1 MGRLSHSGSKRNSD
15 VLLVVQDGAPAW
27 KTSPASGVDG
37 YPFATRPT
45 VWLPSGMRCRTDDM
59 SNSRERKMI
68 THYLDPIGRD
78 AAQNGLAR
86 LDRLRAIVVE
96 DGRPVGVLQ
105 ARHRVMGDVTHM
117 HELRGEARLTFQL
130 CSVLTF

>member
-1 MGRLSHSGSKRNSD
+1 MVIRSLPGPLFGSP
-15 VLLVVQDGAPAW
+15 VVC
-27 KTSPASGVDG
+27 GV
-37 YPFATRPT
+37 
-45 VWLPSGMRCRTDDM
+45 VSDDM

-96 DGRPVGVLQ
+96 DGRPVGMLQ

-117 HELRGEARLTFQL
+117 HELRGEGKTDIPTLLSADILALRLHVVSRNDNYGMSQF
-130 CSVLTF
+130 